1 MLALR
6 RRHEHFHAAKA
17 MVLTDTEVE
26 VLDKHS
32 YCFWKLAVFEN
43 RGRAAGRVGFRFA
56 DAYPK

>member
-1 MLALR
+1 
-6 RRHEHFHAAKA
+6 

-26 VLDKHS
+26 ALDKHS

-43 RGRAAGRVGFRFA
+43 RGRAVGRVGFRFA